1 MLQQVLFYIRNQKQI
16 EQQAKKAL
24 EGSLEV
30 LLVKNTEKIRPQGLK
45 DMLVVT
51 DCADEELPEDFLQ
64 IPRVGYG
71 LAYRGSAKYVVENIK
86 ALDKI
91 YLEMVYC
98 RYYHLPV
105 VIAETERLLIREMSM
120 QDLDGLYA
128 LYDTL
133 KGCPY
138 VEPLYDR
145 QEEAEFTERYMKN
158 MYGFFGHGLW
168 LIIRKKDNQLI
179 GRAGIE
185 NREING
191 KLEKELGYLI
201 GKPWQKKGYAWEA
214 CQAILS
220 YTRQQIDCERLFL
233 CSQKENI
240 PSISLAKKL
249 GFDSFAED
257 IDGMNLYIM
266 KIF

>member
-1 MLQQVLFYIRNQKQI
+1 MLRQVLFYIRKQKQI
-16 EQQAKKAL
+16 EREVKEAL
-24 EGSLEV
+24 EGNLEV
-30 LLVKNTEKIRPQGLK
+30 LWLEDMEKIRRQSL
-45 DMLVVT
+45 DDTLLVT
-51 DCADEELPEDFLQ
+51 DCADQELPEEFLEM
-64 IPRVGYG
+64 PRLGYG
-71 LAYRGSAKYVVENIK
+71 LEYRGSAEYVVENVE
-86 ALDKI
+86 ALDKT

-105 VIAETERLLIREMSM
+105 IIAETERLLIREMSV

-133 KGCPY
+133 NDCPY
-138 VEPLYDR
+138 VEPLYVR
-145 QEEAEFTERYMKN
+145 QEEEEFTKRYIKN

-168 LIIRKKDNQLI
+168 LIFRKEDYQLI

-191 KLEKELGYLI
+191 MLEKELGYLI
-201 GKPWQKKGYAWEA
+201 GKPWQKKGYAWKA

-220 YTRQQIDCERLFL
+220 YARQQIDCERLFL
-233 CSQKENI
+233 CSHKENI

-249 GFDSFAED
+249 GFSSFAED

-266 KIF
+266 EL